1 MISHMNARS
10 FSPSLNVLDTVSQIK
25 VPLFGSTSTC
35 VTLTVKSLGSW
46 ILTEPISTLNF
57 SKSTIWESK
66 DKSSLVPRWSL
77 RHLQKQKKISG
88 KNYKKYPCT
97 SLAEK
102 KGGGRGRAVQ
112 NTDTKQNNIETK
124 LQTGG
129 GRNWKVTLKKTVLSG
144 VFFPK
149 GSGLRCE
156 IWGVLTRRKMGLFC
170 CLYREETKIC
180 LPIVLRSNFD
190 NKQFSLKKK
199 RNLIITLS
207 LLMWSLR
214 MWIAAFRLHTAS
226 LLQAMRWIEYALLI
240 CCCD

>member
-1 MISHMNARS
+1 MHA
-10 FSPSLNVLDTVSQIK
+10 LDTVSQIK

-57 SKSTIWESK
+57 SKSTIWGSK

-77 RHLQKQKKISG
+77 RHLQKQKMISG

-102 KGGGRGRAVQ
+102 KRGGRGRAVQ
-112 NTDTKQNNIETK
+112 NIDTKQNNIETK

-149 GSGLRCE
+149 GSGLRCQ
-156 IWGVLTRRKMGLFC
+156 ILGVLIRRKMGLFC
-170 CLYREETKIC
+170 YLYREETEIC
-180 LPIVLRSNFD
+180 LPIVLR
-190 NKQFSLKKK
+190 
-199 RNLIITLS
+199 
-207 LLMWSLR
+207 
-214 MWIAAFRLHTAS
+214 
-226 LLQAMRWIEYALLI
+226 
-240 CCCD
+240 

>member
-10 FSPSLNVLDTVSQIK
+10 FSPSLNALDTVSQIK

-77 RHLQKQKKISG
+77 RHLQKQKMISG

-112 NTDTKQNNIETK
+112 NIDTKQNNIETK

-156 IWGVLTRRKMGLFC
+156 ILGVLTRRKMGLFC
-170 CLYREETKIC
+170 CLYREETEIC

-199 RNLIITLS
+199 EI
-207 LLMWSLR
+207 
-214 MWIAAFRLHTAS
+214 
-226 LLQAMRWIEYALLI
+226 
-240 CCCD
+240 

>member
-1 MISHMNARS
+1 MHA
-10 FSPSLNVLDTVSQIK
+10 LDTVSQIK

-57 SKSTIWESK
+57 SKSTIWGSK

-77 RHLQKQKKISG
+77 RHLQKQKMISG

-102 KGGGRGRAVQ
+102 KGERGGGGRYKIL
-112 NTDTKQNNIETK
+112 TQNNIETK

-149 GSGLRCE
+149 GSGLRCQ
-156 IWGVLTRRKMGLFC
+156 ILGVLT
-170 CLYREETKIC
+170 
-180 LPIVLRSNFD
+180 
-190 NKQFSLKKK
+190 
-199 RNLIITLS
+199 
-207 LLMWSLR
+207 LLWLAVIGWNST
-214 MWIAAFRLHTAS
+214 F
-226 LLQAMRWIEYALLI
+226 
-240 CCCD
+240 

>member
-10 FSPSLNVLDTVSQIK
+10 FSPSLHALDTVSQIK

-57 SKSTIWESK
+57 SKSTIWGSK

-77 RHLQKQKKISG
+77 RHLQKQKMISG

-112 NTDTKQNNIETK
+112 NIDTKQNNIETK

-156 IWGVLTRRKMGLFC
+156 ILGVLTRRKMGLFC
-170 CLYREETKIC
+170 CLYREETEGDE
-180 LPIVLRSNFD
+180 VDWVRV
-190 NKQFSLKKK
+190 
-199 RNLIITLS
+199 TYM
-207 LLMWSLR
+207 LLWLAVIGWNST
-214 MWIAAFRLHTAS
+214 F
-226 LLQAMRWIEYALLI
+226 
-240 CCCD
+240 

>member
-1 MISHMNARS
+1 MHA
-10 FSPSLNVLDTVSQIK
+10 LDTVSQIK

-57 SKSTIWESK
+57 SKSTIWGSK

-77 RHLQKQKKISG
+77 RHLQKQKMISG
-88 KNYKKYPCT
+88 KNYKKVPLYIF
-97 SLAEK
+97 SWK
-102 KGGGRGRAVQ
+102 KGGEGRRRAVK
-112 NTDTKQNNIETK
+112 NIDTKQNNIETK

-149 GSGLRCE
+149 GSGLRCQ
-156 IWGVLTRRKMGLFC
+156 ILGVLIRRKMGLFC
-170 CLYREETKIC
+170 CLHREETEIC
-180 LPIVLRSNFD
+180 LPIVLRSNFIK
-190 NKQFSLKKK
+190 KQFSLKKK
-199 RNLIITLS
+199 KKKNLIITLS

>member
-10 FSPSLNVLDTVSQIK
+10 FSPSLNALDTVSQIK

-57 SKSTIWESK
+57 SKSTIWGSK

-77 RHLQKQKKISG
+77 RHLQKQKMISG

-112 NTDTKQNNIETK
+112 NIDTKQNNIETK

-156 IWGVLTRRKMGLFC
+156 ILGVLTRRKMGLFC
-170 CLYREETKIC
+170 CLYREETEIC

-199 RNLIITLS
+199 EI
-207 LLMWSLR
+207 
-214 MWIAAFRLHTAS
+214 
-226 LLQAMRWIEYALLI
+226 
-240 CCCD
+240 

>member
-10 FSPSLNVLDTVSQIK
+10 FSPSLNALDTVSQIK

-57 SKSTIWESK
+57 SKSTIWGSK

-77 RHLQKQKKISG
+77 RHLQKQKMISG

-112 NTDTKQNNIETK
+112 NIDTKQNNIETK

-129 GRNWKVTLKKTVLSG
+129 GRNWKVTLKKTVLSS

-156 IWGVLTRRKMGLFC
+156 ILGVLTRRKMGLFC
-170 CLYREETKIC
+170 CLYREETEIC

-199 RNLIITLS
+199 EI
-207 LLMWSLR
+207 
-214 MWIAAFRLHTAS
+214 
-226 LLQAMRWIEYALLI
+226 
-240 CCCD
+240 

>member
-1 MISHMNARS
+1 MNARS
-10 FSPSLNVLDTVSQIK
+10 FSPSLNALDTVSQIK

-77 RHLQKQKKISG
+77 RHLQKQKMISG

-112 NTDTKQNNIETK
+112 NIDTKQNNIETK

-156 IWGVLTRRKMGLFC
+156 ILGVLTRRKMGLFC
-170 CLYREETKIC
+170 CLYREETEIC

-199 RNLIITLS
+199 EI
-207 LLMWSLR
+207 
-214 MWIAAFRLHTAS
+214 
-226 LLQAMRWIEYALLI
+226 
-240 CCCD
+240 

>member
-1 MISHMNARS
+1 M
-10 FSPSLNVLDTVSQIK
+10 
-25 VPLFGSTSTC
+25 
-35 VTLTVKSLGSW
+35 
-46 ILTEPISTLNF
+46 
-57 SKSTIWESK
+57 
-66 DKSSLVPRWSL
+66 
-77 RHLQKQKKISG
+77 ISG

-112 NTDTKQNNIETK
+112 NIDTKQNNIETK

-156 IWGVLTRRKMGLFC
+156 ILGVLTRRKMGLFC
-170 CLYREETKIC
+170 CLYREETEIC